1 MSILLPTLLNSVQQ
15 YGYAALWLAIF
26 IAAVGVPLPVS
37 LALLAA
43 GAFSALGDFNVFILA
58 LVVASASICG
68 DNLGYFIGR
77 LWGRK
82 LLDRLERV
90 PRRRFFSPRAV
101 TRARAYFARRGGWAV
116 FLSRFLVSG
125 LGGAINLLA
134 GSSLYPYR
142 RFLLADIG
150 GETLEAVIPLGL
162 GFVFGASWEPVG
174 SLRGDISFL
183 VVVLLA
189 IVILSVYLVRTL
201 HRASMATSNQCQPT
215 ILADQ
220 RLPDA
225 LPQSRKS
232 GHLRP

>member
-37 LALLAA
+37 LVLLAA

-58 LVVASASICG
+58 LAVVSASICG

-77 LWGRK
+77 LWGSK

-162 GFVFGASWEPVG
+162 GFVFGASWEAVG

-201 HRASMATSNQCQPT
+201 HRASMATSNQRQPT

>member
-1 MSILLPTLLNSVQQ
+1 MSIFLPILLNLVQQ
-15 YGYAALWLAIF
+15 YGYAALWFVIF

-37 LALLAA
+37 LMLLAA
-43 GAFSALGDFNVFILA
+43 GAFSALGDFNVYIMA
-58 LVVASASICG
+58 LVVVSASVCG
-68 DNLGYFIGR
+68 DNLGYLIGR

-82 LLDRLERV
+82 LLDRLERA

-101 TRARAYFARRGGWAV
+101 ARARAYFARRGGWAV

-142 RFLLADIG
+142 RFLLADVS

-162 GFVFGASWEPVG
+162 GYVFGASWEPVG

-183 VVVLLA
+183 VVVLLVV
-189 IVILSVYLVRTL
+189 VILSFYLIRTL
-201 HRASMATSNQCQPT
+201 QRAKLAPSNQRHPAAQT
-215 ILADQ
+215 DQ
-220 RLPDA
+220 RLPQ
-225 LPQSRKS
+225 PRKS

>member
-37 LALLAA
+37 LVLLAA

>member
-1 MSILLPTLLNSVQQ
+1 MSIFLPTLLNSLQQ

-37 LALLAA
+37 LLLLAA

-58 LVVASASICG
+58 LVVVSASVCG
-68 DNLGYFIGR
+68 DNLGYVIGR
-77 LWGRK
+77 LWGHK
-82 LLDRLERV
+82 LLDRLERAS
-90 PRRRFFSPRAV
+90 RRRFFSPRAV
-101 TRARAYFARRGGWAV
+101 ARARAYFARRGGWAV
-116 FLSRFLVSG
+116 FLSRFLISG
-125 LGGAINLLA
+125 LGGVINLLA

-142 RFLLADIG
+142 RFLLADVG

-183 VVVLLA
+183 IVVLLVV
-189 IVILSVYLVRTL
+189 VILSVYLVRTL
-201 HRASMATSNQCQPT
+201 HRARMATSNQRQT
-215 ILADQ
+215 TTQTDQ

-225 LPQSRKS
+225 LPQPRKS